1 MAQMRRIAKPMSRPK
16 QRVTVEMLLYSA
28 TPLPGASRVSSC
40 VKNLIT
46 TWGSGSLCLYVRSQ
60 GMFCPDQ
67 KGEANYK
74 LLEKN
79 CF

>member
-40 VKNLIT
+40 VKSLIT
-46 TWGSGSLCLYVRSQ
+46 TWGSGSLCLYVFMSGHRLY
-60 GMFCPDQ
+60 FILIK
-67 KGEANYK
+67 KGK
-74 LLEKN
+74 QTIN
-79 CF
+79 C